1 MFTMEING
9 SSCEVKDLS
18 NKLIA
23 VGVIRT
29 VDNALEVQDITMRM
43 PILKL
48 NSWVKLCVRGRDGK
62 MVVLA
67 GQVYIS
73 NRRFLRVVEVQSMA
87 DREKRRFFRLSID
100 HSATLFFPAADPAAN
115 QSEHPEEGIPV
126 RVKDISLCGMLIQ
139 SSLEFET
146 GSRMQVQMTLNQNRI
161 ETIDLVIRREA
172 DWDNKSRYYGCEIVD
187 MPSRVE
193 QGLCVFIMR
202 EQQEQIRRSRNR

>member
-100 HSATLFFPAADPAAN
+100 HSATVFL
-115 QSEHPEEGIPV
+115 
-126 RVKDISLCGMLIQ
+126 SLIH
-139 SSLEFET
+139 
-146 GSRMQVQMTLNQNRI
+146 I
-161 ETIDLVIRREA
+161 
-172 DWDNKSRYYGCEIVD
+172 
-187 MPSRVE
+187 
-193 QGLCVFIMR
+193 
-202 EQQEQIRRSRNR
+202 